1 MTSRASIQ
9 RNFNVV
15 TSNFCIVK
23 AYQTIGVRNLTK
35 HDYYRPSTKLLEG
48 NVFTGVQGVGG
59 YLWSHII
66 SLGGVSGTTPL
77 LGVGVGMY
85 RGGWVCPGCEY
96 PSPRTWDLRGMGIS
110 RGYPPPRYGIQRD
123 SRKRAVR
130 IRLECF
136 LVQTVICV
144 QFICRKSRQRA
155 D

>member
-23 AYQTIGVRNLTK
+23 AYQTIRVRNLEK

-48 NVFTGVQGVGG
+48 SVFTGVQGVGG

-85 RGGWVCPGCEY
+85 GGVGYVQGVSTHHLGHGTSGGWVYPGD
-96 PSPRTWDLRGMGIS
+96 TL
-110 RGYPPPRYGIQRD
+110 PPDTAYNVIVASGRYASD
-123 SRKRAVR
+123 WNA
-130 IRLECF
+130 F
-136 LVQTVICV
+136 L
-144 QFICRKSRQRA
+144 FRQ
-155 D
+155 